1 VLDLACPVFDTGE
14 SSRVFWI
21 PAFAGM
27 TNARQAAG
35 NAPEGI
41 IQCKTHRNYLQSIYL
56 SIYNASSE
64 EQEQAMGP
72 ETPCSLASPI
82 PELTE

>member
-1 VLDLACPVFDTGE
+1 MIPPRPV
-14 SSRVFWI
+14 
-21 PAFAGM
+21 
-27 TNARQAAG
+27 
-35 NAPEGI
+35 

-56 SIYNASSE
+56 SSYNASSE

-72 ETPCSLASPI
+72 ETPCSLLSPI